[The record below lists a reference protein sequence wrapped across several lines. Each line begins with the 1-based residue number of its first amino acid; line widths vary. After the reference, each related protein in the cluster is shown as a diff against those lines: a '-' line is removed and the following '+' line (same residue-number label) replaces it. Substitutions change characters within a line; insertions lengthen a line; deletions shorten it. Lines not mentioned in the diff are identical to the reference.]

1 MKYEV
6 KTMKE
11 INHMLNIKVEKVKEE
26 IKISEVQLANIYYL
40 NIVRV
45 VNNRLNFILF

>member
-11 INHMLNIKVEKVKEE
+11 VNYILNIKIEKVKEE
-26 IKISEVQLANIYYL
+26 IKIS
-40 NIVRV
+40 
-45 VNNRLNFILF
+45 